1 MNTRSTR
8 NDEQTEG
15 LTKDLEDALTA
26 RQETEAT
33 LMTAQARISQL
44 EEALRQGGGSPT
56 KLAVPSGLT
65 NMIKPPGSAPI
76 PPPPPPP
83 GGGGPPPPPPPPGGG
98 PPPPPPPPGSGPPPP
113 PPPPGMRLPGA
124 PPPPGPPAA
133 SAGPSMDDILMKLG
147 MKRKKKWTVENPTK
161 RTNWKS
167 VPASKLT
174 KEAFWTNV
182 DEEKFANDSL
192 INNLIN
198 KFGTKPVAKAVENSE
213 NGVNGVNTK
222 KTKEL
227 KVLDQ
232 KAAQNLSILLGGN
245 VLLFLCEMCYLS
257 PRLKRSFGKMLLS
270 NVRKNFVCVSSSSFA
285 TFESFRI

>member
-1 MNTRSTR
+1 
-8 NDEQTEG
+8 
-15 LTKDLEDALTA
+15 
-26 RQETEAT
+26 
-33 LMTAQARISQL
+33 
-44 EEALRQGGGSPT
+44 
-56 KLAVPSGLT
+56 
-65 NMIKPPGSAPI
+65 
-76 PPPPPPP
+76 
-83 GGGGPPPPPPPPGGG
+83 
-98 PPPPPPPPGSGPPPP
+98 
-113 PPPPGMRLPGA
+113 
-124 PPPPGPPAA
+124 
-133 SAGPSMDDILMKLG
+133 MKLG

-245 VLLFLCEMCYLS
+245 VLLFCDMCYLA
-257 PRLKRSFGKMLLS
+257 PRLKRSFGKILQNSFL
-270 NVRKNFVCVSSSSFA
+270 CVSSSSFP
-285 TFESFRI
+285 TFQSLRI